1 MLKKEKKSDSYMYL
15 NNVGTVYFA
24 TYKKAYIRNLMSY
37 INPIILMSR
46 YVTGIS
52 LFHGSI
58 IFWLS
63 PIPLL

>member
-1 MLKKEKKSDSYMYL
+1 MYL

-58 IFWLS
+58 IL
-63 PIPLL
+63 